1 MVSAKKQHRNIIL
14 AITIFNICVLV
25 VVLIG
30 VFATDEGSEPIQ
42 GEVEVTEYRVS
53 GKVPGRIVELRV
65 QEGDHVE
72 VGDTLAIIDAPELRA
87 KLEQAQGAEARQRP
101 WSRKRATVPAR
112 SRYAVPTSSG
122 SRPRPGA
129 RLPRSHT
136 SVWNTSSR
144 RA

>member
-25 VVLIG
+25 
-30 VFATDEGSEPIQ
+30 GSPSSTLPNCVPNSNRRREP
-42 GEVEVTEYRVS
+42 RV
-53 GKVPGRIVELRV
+53 
-65 QEGDHVE
+65 
-72 VGDTLAIIDAPELRA
+72 
-87 KLEQAQGAEARQRP
+87 RQRP

-129 RLPRSHT
+129 R
-136 SVWNTSSR
+136 
-144 RA
+144 